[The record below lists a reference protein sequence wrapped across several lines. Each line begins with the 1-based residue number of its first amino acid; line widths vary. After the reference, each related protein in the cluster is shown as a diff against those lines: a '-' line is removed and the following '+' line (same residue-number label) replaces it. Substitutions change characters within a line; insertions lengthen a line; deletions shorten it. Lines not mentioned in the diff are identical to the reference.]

1 MASAMFSAA
10 LDLAARQVHPEN
22 QAAKFSYHQA
32 YVQRVLAVASST
44 TSIVFCLVAFYF
56 FLAIDPRRL
65 VFRHQLIFFLIFFD
79 LLKAVILLLYPS
91 RVLTHLTAYFNDR
104 FCQVVGFF
112 SATAIEGADIAILS
126 FAVHTFLLIFQPQL
140 SVKVHNS
147 NRTEGGLYR
156 FRYYVYVLSFII
168 PLFLAS
174 LAFINH
180 AGYSSFVCWC
190 YLPQQPIWYRLVLSW
205 VPRYVIVVLIF
216 TVYGSIYFHVIREF
230 KTLGGVFTTIHRLR
244 AHNALLALQ
253 SRPSFISALTYFLA
267 AVRDRIFPKLVL
279 PETNLT
285 TKNTRSSNVAPK
297 KLKNS
302 SSSSSNDNSTG
313 SPVRLHIDTEN
324 ILSDP
329 EIQAANL
336 ENFRKRQK
344 IIEKQMKSIFIY
356 PFAYIFLWL
365 FPFILQITQ
374 FSFEEHHHAIYWLNC
389 MGAFMQPLNGFIDVL
404 VFFYREQPWEYT
416 IMKNFE
422 KEHESK
428 IDSLVHTHNA
438 FKKHSS
444 ADTSS
449 VATSARLTK
458 NSLSASMGVDIS
470 RYPKWRQYFSKLHL
484 PLFKLPTEDNVA
496 KFQIRYLNNKIDTIR
511 GTQVNGLAENPPAD
525 IAPGPA
531 KHDFSSILNND
542 MAEKDFR
549 STFENFSL
557 NFSQRRSSTSS
568 TRHEGTSGSSG
579 HRLSVISPSTK
590 SGKLRHISMTD
601 PNEPVI
607 HESRRF
613 GSVSAGDDASP
624 RSQGTN
630 SAALNA
636 MSLLNTIQQQKRA
649 NSSFDAPQSNSL
661 TPPRATV
668 QKRDDVT
675 SSDNSEMDFLDF
687 LRKGP

>member
-1 MASAMFSAA
+1 MPPAMLVAIMDLVSRQIAA
-10 LDLAARQVHPEN
+10 EN
-22 QAAKFSYHQA
+22 QASKFSYHQA
-32 YVQRVLAVASST
+32 YVQRVLAVSSST

-65 VFRHQLIFFLIFFD
+65 VFRHQLIFFLLFFD
-79 LLKAVILLLYPS
+79 ILKAGILLLYPS
-91 RVLTHLTAYFNDR
+91 RVLMHLAAYYNDR

-112 SATAIEGADIAILS
+112 TATAIEGADIAILA
-126 FAVHTFLLIFQPQL
+126 FAVHTFLLIFKPLL

-147 NRTEGGLYR
+147 TRIEGGLYK
-156 FRYYVYVLSFII
+156 FRYYVYLLSFII
-168 PLFLAS
+168 PLFMAS
-174 LAFINH
+174 LAFINGE
-180 AGYSSFVCWC
+180 GYSSFVCWC
-190 YLPQQPIWYRLVLSW
+190 YLPQQPLWYRLVLSW
-205 VPRYVIVVLIF
+205 VPRYIIVVIIF
-216 TVYGSIYFHVIREF
+216 TVYGLIYFHVIREF

-253 SRPSFISALTYFLA
+253 TRPSFYLALVYALA

-279 PETNLT
+279 PETNLSST
-285 TKNTRSSNVAPK
+285 NTRGSNIAPK

-302 SSSSSNDNSTG
+302 SSSSSNANLSD
-313 SPVRLHIDTEN
+313 SPGQLHIDTEN

-374 FSFEEHHHAIYWLNC
+374 FSFEEKHHAIYWLNC

-422 KEHESK
+422 KEHEGK
-428 IDSLVHTHNA
+428 IDNLVHTHNA

-444 ADTSS
+444 VDASS
-449 VATSARLTK
+449 VATLARFTK
-458 NSLSASMGVDIS
+458 NSLSASMGVDIA
-470 RYPKWRQYFSKLHL
+470 RYPKWRQTFSRLHL

-511 GTQVNGLAENPPAD
+511 GTQINGLAENGTAD
-525 IAPGPA
+525 FVAGA
-531 KHDFSSILNND
+531 HKHDFSSILNND

-557 NFSQRRSSTSS
+557 NFSQRRSSLSS
-568 TRHEGTSGSSG
+568 GRFESHSSQSG
-579 HRLSVISPSTK
+579 HRLSVVSPSTK
-590 SGKLRHISMTD
+590 SGKLRHVSMTD

-607 HESRRF
+607 YETRRF
-613 GSVSAGDDASP
+613 GSVSGADDISLRAP
-624 RSQGTN
+624 GAN

-636 MSLLNTIQQQKRA
+636 MSLLNTIQQQKRT
-649 NSSFDAPQSNSL
+649 NSSIDGPLAHTSAL
-661 TPPRATV
+661 PRAAG
-668 QKRDDVT
+668 QKRDDRA
-675 SSDNSEMDFLDF
+675 SADENDMDFLDF